1 MKLVIVRHADPDY
14 SIDSLTPTGWKEAE
28 LLSERLVKTPADA
41 YYVSPLGRAKDTA
54 SLTLKKLGRTAETKE
69 WLREFSPR
77 IVKPGM
83 DRSTSIWDWLPE
95 IWTKELRYYDP
106 EEWYHTD
113 AMRSVNAEQEY
124 KWVTK
129 EFDRLLGCP
138 TKPRYHRA
146 VLPLRRGMCAVKPP
160 AARFPDAAVARPV
173 RGTILR
179 HHHLYRR
186 TAAGHRKL

>member
-129 EFDRLLGCP
+129 EFDRLLAFHGYEREGLYYRGCP
-138 TKPRYHRA
+138 TKPQIPSCCSA
-146 VLPLRRGMCAVKPP
+146 TSAWNVCC
-160 AARFPDAAVARPV
+160 
-173 RGTILR
+173 
-179 HHHLYRR
+179 
-186 TAAGHRKL
+186 